1 MEKGGNLKKTIL
13 FICLFIT
20 IPIAFSA
27 QIEILGEKY
36 YYPFEF
42 IDEDGNPK
50 GIFHDIWSLWS
61 QKTGQEVD
69 FVYMDSFSDTLD
81 YVQQAENAVIGFI
94 FYSPERENHMDFSI
108 PFYNMETYIYFN
120 ENVFGIKT
128 VNDIA
133 GFDVGVVEDDYAH
146 EFLINREMDVKIVTF
161 ASVKDMVEAA
171 VNREISVFISDGPIA
186 DYYIEKLGGQSILRR
201 MERPVFENKVYAAIK
216 KGNKNL
222 LRLLNDGLAKI
233 SRGEIEQI
241 IQKWTGERITTQI
254 PWLHII
260 LSISFFIII
269 MALVLIWNVQL
280 QKRIKS
286 STKKITSQNIELTQ
300 KNKELE
306 ENKQKLQ
313 QVNRELKKSLLEK
326 ANLAKGM
333 ESILTVTS
341 QISQAAK
348 ENPEKFLDSLLRI
361 LIKLIPS
368 ADYGSIS
375 LFEGDRWRFISA
387 IGHDIEKLKKIDL
400 KTEDHFEFDNTVIV
414 DQIVDQ
420 DKSNFMS
427 HEKALQIEDATKPIA
442 YSMIAGLQIGDKKM
456 GSMVL
461 DIDKN
466 SDKTFN
472 SDDLKLMNAFS
483 NVASA
488 FLAMQQYMIWQGKFQ
503 KELILSMI
511 QILEL
516 HDPYTKGH
524 SENVAN
530 ISAALAEKMGYS
542 KEGIQKIY
550 WAGLVHDIGKI
561 LIPNSLLSKPGK
573 LSGEEFDQLKKHP
586 EYGAKVL
593 ESSQELKEI
602 VTIVRYHHERWDG
615 SGYPEGLSGTRIP
628 EESRILAIADAF
640 DAMTSN
646 RPYRGSLSWEYAMS
660 EIKTCAGKQFDPE
673 MAKIFVNFISRE
685 WRYDLER
692 TGNI

>member
-13 FICLFIT
+13 FICFLI
-20 IPIAFSA
+20 IIQIALSA

-50 GIFHDIWSLWS
+50 GIFHDIWSLWTK
-61 QKTGQEVD
+61 KTGQEVD
-69 FVYMDSFSDTLD
+69 FNYMDSFSEILD
-81 YVQQAENAVIGFI
+81 YVQQSENAVIGLI
-94 FYSPERENHMDFSI
+94 FYSPERENYLDFSI
-108 PFYNMETYIYFN
+108 PFYEMATYIYFN
-120 ENVFGIKT
+120 ENVFGIKS

-146 EFLINREMDVKIVTF
+146 EFLINREMDGKIVTF

-186 DYYIEKLGGQSILRR
+186 DYYIEKLAGGINFRR

-216 KGNKNL
+216 KGNKDL

-241 IQKWTGERITTQI
+241 IQKWTGASVRSQI
-254 PWLHII
+254 PWLYII
-260 LSISFFIII
+260 ISISVFFVI
-269 MALVLIWNVQL
+269 MLLVLFWNIQL

-286 STKKITSQNIELTQ
+286 STEKITSQNIELTQ

-313 QVNRELKKSLLEK
+313 HVNRELKKSLLEK

-375 LFEGDRWRFISA
+375 LFEGDKWRFISA
-387 IGHDIEKLKKIDL
+387 IGHDIEKLQKIDL
-400 KTEDHFEFDNTVIV
+400 KTDDHFVFDKTIIV

-420 DKSNFMS
+420 DKNNIMS

-442 YSMIAGLQIGDKKM
+442 YSMIAGLRVGDKKM

-466 SDKTFN
+466 SNRTFN
-472 SDDLKLMNAFS
+472 QDDLKLMNAFS

-530 ISAALAEKMGYS
+530 ISAALAEKMGYT

-561 LIPNSLLSKPGK
+561 LISNSLLSKPGK
-573 LSGEEFDQLKKHP
+573 LSGEEFTELKKHP

-640 DAMTSN
+640 DAMTSD

-660 EIKTCAGKQFDPE
+660 EIKTYAGKQFDPE
-673 MAKIFVNFISRE
+673 ISKIFVSFISRE
-685 WRYDLER
+685 WKYDLER

>member
-1 MEKGGNLKKTIL
+1 
-13 FICLFIT
+13 
-20 IPIAFSA
+20 
-27 QIEILGEKY
+27 
-36 YYPFEF
+36 
-42 IDEDGNPK
+42 
-50 GIFHDIWSLWS
+50 
-61 QKTGQEVD
+61 
-69 FVYMDSFSDTLD
+69 
-81 YVQQAENAVIGFI
+81 
-94 FYSPERENHMDFSI
+94 
-108 PFYNMETYIYFN
+108 
-120 ENVFGIKT
+120 
-128 VNDIA
+128 
-133 GFDVGVVEDDYAH
+133 
-146 EFLINREMDVKIVTF
+146 LINREIDEKIITYP
-161 ASVKDMVEAA
+161 SVKELVEAA
-171 VNREISVFISDGPIA
+171 INREISVFISDGPIA
-186 DYYIEKLGGQSILRR
+186 DYYIEKMGGQTTLRR
-201 MERPVFENKVYAAIK
+201 MERPVYENKIYAAIK
-216 KGNKNL
+216 KGNKDL
-222 LRLLNDGLAKI
+222 LRLVNDGLTKI
-233 SRGEIEQI
+233 TRGEIEQI

-254 PWLHII
+254 PWLYII
-260 LSISFFIII
+260 LSIAFFMII
-269 MALVLIWNVQL
+269 MVLVLIWNVQL
-280 QKRIKS
+280 QKRIKR
-286 STKKITSQNIELTQ
+286 STAKITSQNTELTQ

-306 ENKQKLQ
+306 ENRGKLQ
-313 QVNRELKKSLLEK
+313 HVNRELKKSLLEK
-326 ANLAKGM
+326 ANLAKGL

-348 ENPEKFLDSLLRI
+348 ENPEKFLDSILKI

-375 LFEGDRWRFISA
+375 LFEGDKWRFISA
-387 IGHDIEKLKKIDL
+387 IGHDIEKLQQIDL
-400 KTEDHFEFDNTVIV
+400 KTEDHFNFNKTVIV

-420 DKSNFMS
+420 DKSNIMS

-442 YSMIAGLQIGDKKM
+442 YSMIAGLTIGDKKM

-466 SDKTFN
+466 SNRTFN

-530 ISAALAEKMGYS
+530 ISAALAEKMGYT

-561 LIPNSLLSKPGK
+561 LIPNSLLCKPGK
-573 LSGEEFDQLKKHP
+573 LSGEEFAELKKHP

-615 SGYPEGLSGTRIP
+615 SGYPKGLSGTRIP
-628 EESRILAIADAF
+628 EESRILAVADAF
-640 DAMTSN
+640 DAITSD
-646 RPYRGSLSWEYAMS
+646 RPYRGSLSWEYAIN
-660 EIKTCAGKQFDPE
+660 EIKTYAGKQFDPQI
-673 MAKIFVNFISRE
+673 AKTFINFIKQE
-685 WRYDLER
+685 WQYEFQR
-692 TGNI
+692 TENISFNEQI

>member
-1 MEKGGNLKKTIL
+1 MKKTIVIVCLL
-13 FICLFIT
+13 FILSF
-20 IPIAFSA
+20 AFSN

-50 GIFHDIWSLWS
+50 GIFHDIWSLWA
-61 QKTGQEVD
+61 QKIEKDVK
-69 FVYMDSFSDTLD
+69 FVYMDSFSNTLD
-81 YVQQAENAVIGFI
+81 YVQTKDNAVIGLI
-94 FYSPERENHMDFSI
+94 FYSPEREIYMDFSI
-108 PFYNMETYIYFN
+108 PFYEMATFIYFN
-120 ENVFGIKT
+120 ENVFGIKSL
-128 VNDIA
+128 NDIS
-133 GFDVGVVEDDYAH
+133 GFDVGVIKDDYAH
-146 EFLINREMDVKIVTF
+146 EYLIDRGIEGNIVTYD
-161 ASVKDMVEAA
+161 SVKEMVEAA
-171 VNREISVFISDGPIA
+171 VNKEISVFISDGPIA
-186 DYYIEKLGGQSILRR
+186 DYYIEKIAGQVEFRR
-201 MERPVFENKVYAAIK
+201 MERPIYENKVYAAIK
-216 KGNKNL
+216 KGNKDL
-222 LRLLNDGLAKI
+222 LRAINEGLANI
-233 SRGEIEQI
+233 SRNEIDEI
-241 IQKWTGERITTQI
+241 IQKWTGEQVKTQI
-254 PWLHII
+254 PWSYII
-260 LSISFFIII
+260 LSISFFFII
-269 MALVLIWNVQL
+269 MLLVLFWNIQL

-286 STKKITSQNIELTQ
+286 STEKITSQNLQLTQ
-300 KNKELE
+300 KNQELE

-313 QVNRELKKSLLEK
+313 QVNTELKKSLLEK
-326 ANLAKGM
+326 ANLAQGM

-348 ENPEKFLDSLLRI
+348 ENPEKFLDSLLKI

-375 LFEGDRWRFISA
+375 LFEGEKWRFISA

-400 KTEDHFEFDNTVIV
+400 NTSDHFGFEKTVVV

-420 DKSNFMS
+420 DKSTIMS
-427 HEKALQIEDATKPIA
+427 KEKAHQIEEATRPIA
-442 YSMIAGLQIGDKKM
+442 VSMIAGLRIGDKKM

-461 DIDKN
+461 DIDKKSN
-466 SDKTFN
+466 RKFN
-472 SDDLKLMNAFS
+472 KDDMKLMNAFS

-488 FLAMQQYMIWQGKFQ
+488 FLGMQQYMIWQGKFQ

-530 ISAALAEKMGYS
+530 ISAALAEKLGYS
-542 KEGIQKIY
+542 KERIQKIY

-573 LSGEEFDQLKKHP
+573 LSGEEFEQLKKHP

-615 SGYPEGLSGTRIP
+615 NGYPEGLSGTRIP

-640 DAMTSN
+640 DAITSD
-646 RPYRGSLSWEYAMS
+646 RPYRGSMSWEFAIN
-660 EIKTCAGKQFDPE
+660 EIHTYSGKQFDPE
-673 MAKIFVNFISRE
+673 IAGIFTDFINRE
-685 WRYDLER
+685 WKYDLEK
-692 TGNI
+692 TGYF